1 MSGRRFGRASALTA
15 ILLLAGALAA
25 RAQTALTPFGVTDR
39 AARNLILAEMRS
51 NGSTAENRD
60 IIPVVWKG
68 YQRIPPQTRGPA
80 TTAILAWVRTFVS
93 SAEFTAAYAAER
105 TARRPEGAAET
116 LSIDD
121 AVQKTIDGQLA
132 TLALYKAGVASLPE
146 AERVKALAGFSAE
159 ETRIRSPE
167 NRTSIRA
174 VLETTR
180 TQDSANS
187 GAAVADWAA
196 RYPSD
201 PQMFVKQYLQAFLAA
216 TDQVD
221 YTLPSHIVRNAGGEV
236 LGFLSP
242 GYTERP
248 WQQVHAILIGKDA
261 VQAARAAAEAWLRDL
276 GR

>member
-1 MSGRRFGRASALTA
+1 MFRAVVLAA
-15 ILLLAGALAA
+15 IALLAGGTAA

-51 NGSTAENRD
+51 NGSTAENRE

-68 YQRIPPQTRGPA
+68 YQRIPPQARGPA

-105 TARRPEGAAET
+105 TTRRPEGGTET

-121 AVQKTIDGQLA
+121 EVQKTLDGQLA
-132 TLALYKAGVASLPE
+132 TLAQYKASAASLPE
-146 AERVKALAGFSAE
+146 AERAKVLAGFGAE
-159 ETRIRSPE
+159 ETRVRSPE
-167 NRTSIRA
+167 NRKSIRTM
-174 VLETTR
+174 LEITR
-180 TQDSANS
+180 TQNGASSA
-187 GAAVADWAA
+187 AATVAWEAQ
-196 RYPSD
+196 YPSD

-221 YTLPSHIVRNAGGEV
+221 FTLPSYVVKNAGGEI

-242 GYTERP
+242 GYSERP